1 MFDIVLIIAVAAVYY
16 VVLDMRK
23 EMRRTNQLLEEA
35 NKTSRL
41 ALDNLEMICHDA
53 QFRTNREL
61 GR

>member
-1 MFDIVLIIAVAAVYY
+1 MFDIVIIIALAAIYY
-16 VVLDMRK
+16 VVLDMRREAK
-23 EMRRTNQLLEEA
+23 RTNDLLTQA
-35 NKTSRL
+35 NQTARL